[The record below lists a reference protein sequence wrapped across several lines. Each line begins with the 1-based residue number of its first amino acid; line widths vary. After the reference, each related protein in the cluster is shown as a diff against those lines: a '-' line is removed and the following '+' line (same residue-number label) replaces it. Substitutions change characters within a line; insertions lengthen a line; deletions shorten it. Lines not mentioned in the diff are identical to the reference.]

1 MTYIEIEP
9 NQAIN
14 LMAKRGATVTQALHE
29 AINFCR
35 NHSTEQCDLYYQ
47 GFTFG
52 IEPDSDIA
60 GKVKEYAD
68 WKLKQ

>member
-9 NQAIN
+9 NQTIN
-14 LMAKRGATVTQALHE
+14 LMAKRGATVSQALHE
-29 AINFCR
+29 AIEF
-35 NHSTEQCDLYYQ
+35 STKHKTDQCDLYYQ

-52 IEPDSDIA
+52 IEPDSDIN
-60 GKVKEYAD
+60 GKVKEYEN